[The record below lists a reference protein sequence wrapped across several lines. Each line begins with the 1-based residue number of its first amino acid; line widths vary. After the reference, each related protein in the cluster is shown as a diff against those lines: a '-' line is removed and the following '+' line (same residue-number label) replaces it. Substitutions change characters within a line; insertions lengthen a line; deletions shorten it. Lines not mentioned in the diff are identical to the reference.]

1 MFHILKSEGDQRLVF
16 GWASVSVTVDGEQIE
31 DLEGDAIDPEE
42 LEKAAYQYVLDFRD
56 AGEMHDQGLRK
67 KARLVESCVF
77 TPEKLKA
84 MRIPEGTVPLG
95 WWVGFYVDD
104 DEAWEKIKDGSM
116 TPDELQAVFDILQA
130 DSRDA
135 AAAIQTEQRENVR
148 QVIAACDSRRSVK
161 TALKDAPA
169 DDSDVEAEA
178 EGETDDEK
186 EKAGEA

>member
-1 MFHILKSEGDQRLVF
+1 MDYIALRPCTFAGQRYRI
-16 GWASVSVTVDGEQIE
+16 GESVPGSAVMDGKRQIA
-31 DLEGDAIDPEE
+31 LGT
-42 LEKAAYQYVLDFRD
+42 LAARREAD
-56 AGEMHDQGLRK
+56 AGATDITITIGGAQISFS
-67 KARLVESCVF
+67 A
-77 TPEKLKA
+77 
-84 MRIPEGTVPLG
+84 
-95 WWVGFYVDD
+95 
-104 DEAWEKIKDGSM
+104 
-116 TPDELQAVFDILQA
+116 DELQAVFDILQA

>member
-84 MRIPEGTVPLG
+84 MRIPAGTVPLG

-104 DEAWEKIKDGSM
+104 DEAWEKIKDGTYTMFSIEGRGEREPVEKSAR
-116 TPDELQAVFDILQA
+116 TFADI
-130 DSRDA
+130 
-135 AAAIQTEQRENVR
+135 VR
-148 QVIAACDSRRSVK
+148 SGR
-161 TALKDAPA
+161 
-169 DDSDVEAEA
+169 
-178 EGETDDEK
+178 
-186 EKAGEA
+186 

>member
-1 MFHILKSEGDQRLVF
+1 MDYIALRPCTFAGNRYRI
-16 GWASVSVTVDGEQIE
+16 GETIP
-31 DLEGDAIDPEE
+31 GDAVMDGKRQIA
-42 LEKAAYQYVLDFRD
+42 LGTLAARREAD
-56 AGEMHDQGLRK
+56 ADTTDITITIGGAQISFS
-67 KARLVESCVF
+67 A
-77 TPEKLKA
+77 
-84 MRIPEGTVPLG
+84 
-95 WWVGFYVDD
+95 
-104 DEAWEKIKDGSM
+104 
-116 TPDELQAVFDILQA
+116 DELQAVFDILQA

-169 DDSDVEAEA
+169 DDSDVDAEAEAEANDEA

>member
-1 MFHILKSEGDQRLVF
+1 MDYIALRPCTFSGQRYRI
-16 GWASVSVTVDGEQIE
+16 GE
-31 DLEGDAIDPEE
+31 
-42 LEKAAYQYVLDFRD
+42 
-56 AGEMHDQGLRK
+56 
-67 KARLVESCVF
+67 
-77 TPEKLKA
+77 
-84 MRIPEGTVPLG
+84 TVPGSAVMDGKRQIALG
-95 WWVGFYVDD
+95 TLAARR
-104 DEAWEKIKDGSM
+104 EADTDAPDIAITIDGAQISFSAE
-116 TPDELQAVFDILQA
+116 ELQAVFDILQA

-169 DDSDVEAEA
+169 DDSDVDAEA

>member
-1 MFHILKSEGDQRLVF
+1 MDYIALRPCTFAGQRYRIGETVPGALVM
-16 GWASVSVTVDGEQIE
+16 DGKRQIA
-31 DLEGDAIDPEE
+31 LGT
-42 LEKAAYQYVLDFRD
+42 LAARREAD
-56 AGEMHDQGLRK
+56 AGATDI
-67 KARLVESCVF
+67 AI
-77 TPEKLKA
+77 T
-84 MRIPEGTVPLG
+84 I
-95 WWVGFYVDD
+95 
-104 DEAWEKIKDGSM
+104 DGAQISFSAE
-116 TPDELQAVFDILQA
+116 ELQAVFDILQA

-169 DDSDVEAEA
+169 DDSDVDAEA